1 MTPAAIDPAAI
12 NAAQELIVGQLQ
24 AGFARVQAIAWPLL
38 YAFAVIE
45 LVLLG
50 IGVAFGRGGVANELL
65 GKLLRIG
72 LIVLLIGNHAE
83 LLRVVLQG
91 FSWVGA
97 GAGGEAGLAA
107 MQEAVARPARLWQLG
122 YDPALRLFEVAAAA
136 DGQQPGI
143 AIIYAGLGFGLLA
156 AFGLIAAQLIFAIV
170 GFYCVAL
177 VGLLLV
183 PLGIFRPT
191 ERLLDR
197 ALGQVLAAAA
207 RVLAIGILVAALVAL
222 WSKLTIADFTLK
234 TPIDQPVGLL
244 LLAATFALL
253 GAKLPALA
261 ARAVGLI
268 GARAPVPPPAAPEP
282 ARARP
287 ELRLVA
293 GTDLAAG
300 RAAALDREA
309 EARRETGLAAAAG
322 PAALI
327 FGAAAP
333 GLAVRAL
340 EAPPAAAV
348 RAAAPGPEPFAAVR
362 GAGLRLSSHHSV
374 DAMAAAFARAL
385 RQDRERETELA
396 RKARRLQ
403 AMRAAAG
410 RRPPEPDG
418 DAPPA

>member
-1 MTPAAIDPAAI
+1 VTTAIDPGAI
-12 NAAQELIVGQLQ
+12 NAAQALIVGELQ

-38 YAFAVIE
+38 YGFAVIE

-65 GKLLRIG
+65 GKLIRIG
-72 LIVLLIGNHAE
+72 LIVFLIGNHDE
-83 LLRVVLQG
+83 LLRVLLQG

-97 GAGGEAGLAA
+97 GAGGDAGLAA

-156 AFGLIAAQLIFAIV
+156 AFGLIAAQLIFAVV

-207 RVLAIGILVAALVAL
+207 RVLAIGVLVAALVAL
-222 WSKLTIADFTLK
+222 WSKLTIVDFTLK

-253 GAKLPALA
+253 GAKLPKLA
-261 ARAVGLI
+261 ARAVGPI
-268 GARAPVPPPAAPEP
+268 GARAPAPPPPAPAEP

-293 GTDLAAG
+293 GSELAAG
-300 RAAALDREA
+300 RAAALEREA
-309 EARRETGLAAAAG
+309 EGRRAAGLVAAAG
-322 PAALI
+322 PPALAA
-327 FGAAAP
+327 GAAAP

-340 EAPPAAAV
+340 EAPPAAAL
-348 RAAAPGPEPFAAVR
+348 RAEGSRPELFAPTRGP
-362 GAGLRLSSHHSV
+362 GLRLSTHHSV

-385 RQDRERETELA
+385 RQDRERQAELA
-396 RKARRLQ
+396 RKASRLQ

-410 RRPPEPDG
+410 RRPPQDG
-418 DAPPA
+418 GAPPP